1 MRLRAVLRRLSSAH
15 DAPESLAKSA
25 ASFDKALALAK
36 QRSYSER
43 HPRVVSARA
52 RQEDAVIIATPPPD
66 TAEGLVADI
75 YADDVEADGFVY
87 AHTRA
92 MAVNPEAYA
101 AFEAL
106 VRTIVPSIGLR
117 VYELATLGAARG
129 VGSRHCLLAHGRKTL
144 DAEILDTDQLALLMR
159 DEADEVLSPA
169 DVAVFRYA
177 YRLSTGSASMTDA
190 DSAALRDVGFTDR
203 QIVDIT
209 LAASVRNYLSRA
221 LQALAVP
228 VDDVPRLDAVTAG
241 RLLDA
246 ARQTS

>member
-1 MRLRAVLRRLSSAH
+1 M
-15 DAPESLAKSA
+15 
-25 ASFDKALALAK
+25 
-36 QRSYSER
+36 
-43 HPRVVSARA
+43 
-52 RQEDAVIIATPPPD
+52 IIATPSPD
-66 TAEGLVADI
+66 TAEGSVSEI
-75 YADDVEADGFVY
+75 YAEDIEADGFVF

-92 MAVNPEAYA
+92 MAVNPEAYL

-117 VYELATLGAARG
+117 TYEMATLGAARG

-144 DAEILDTDQLALLMR
+144 DAGMLDSDQLGLLLR
-159 DEADEVLSPA
+159 DEADGVLSPA
-169 DVAVFRYA
+169 DIAVFRYA
-177 YRLSTGSASMTDA
+177 YRLSTDSASMTDA

-228 VDDVPRLDAVTAG
+228 VDRVPRLDDATTA

-246 ARQTS
+246 ATDAPLSHIDE

>member
-1 MRLRAVLRRLSSAH
+1 M
-15 DAPESLAKSA
+15 
-25 ASFDKALALAK
+25 
-36 QRSYSER
+36 
-43 HPRVVSARA
+43 
-52 RQEDAVIIATPPPD
+52 IIATPSPD
-66 TAEGLVADI
+66 NAEGSLSEI
-75 YADDVEADGFVY
+75 YAEDIEADGFVF

-92 MAVNPEAYA
+92 MAVNPEAYL

-117 VYELATLGAARG
+117 TYEMATLGAARG

-144 DAEILDTDQLALLMR
+144 DAGMLDSDQLGLLLR
-159 DEADEVLSPA
+159 DEADGVLSPA
-169 DVAVFRYA
+169 DIAVFRYA
-177 YRLSTGSASMTDA
+177 YRLSTDSASMTDA
-190 DSAALRDVGFTDR
+190 DSAALRGVGFTDR

-228 VDDVPRLDAVTAG
+228 VDRFPRLDDATTA

-246 ARQTS
+246 ARDAPLSHIDD